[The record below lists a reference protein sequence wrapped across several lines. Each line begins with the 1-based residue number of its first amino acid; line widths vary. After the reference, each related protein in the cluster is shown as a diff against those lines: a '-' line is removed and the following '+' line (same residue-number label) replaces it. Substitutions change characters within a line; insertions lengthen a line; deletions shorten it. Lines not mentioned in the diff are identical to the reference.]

1 LGFIWNFGFGIW
13 IFPGKKK
20 GGREI
25 KRIESGG
32 AEKRIGLFGGTFN
45 PIHLGHLR
53 GAEEIRETFGLQEV
67 VFIPAAIPP
76 HKVAEGVIEARHR
89 LEMVRLGTATN
100 PGFSTTDIE
109 LTRPG
114 KSYSIDTIR
123 YFRERHPN
131 ALFFILGRDAFVEI
145 ETWKEFQQLFSLCNF
160 IVMTR
165 PGFQKTPSNAQLPGS
180 LVRVFRYDEEIKGWI
195 HTSGHTL
202 HFKEITYLDISST
215 KVRELIETGESIR
228 YLIPAEVEAYI
239 RQQGLYRKSR

>member
-1 LGFIWNFGFGIW
+1 VRTLSFDIQ
-13 IFPGKKK
+13 
-20 GGREI
+20 RRELEI
-25 KRIESGG
+25 KKEAR
-32 AEKRIGLFGGTFN
+32 EKKIGLFGGTFN

-76 HKVAEGVIEARHR
+76 HKVAEGVAEARHR
-89 LEMVRLGTATN
+89 LQMVRLATASN

-109 LTRPG
+109 LARAG

-123 YFRERHPN
+123 YFRERHPDG
-131 ALFFILGRDAFVEI
+131 LFFILGGDAFEEI

-165 PGFQKTPSNAQLPGS
+165 PGFRKTPSNSQLPKS
-180 LVRVFRYDEEIKGWI
+180 LVPVFRYDEEIKGWM

-215 KVRELIETGESIR
+215 KVRELIERGVSVR
-228 YLIPAEVEAYI
+228 YLIPAEVEAYVE
-239 RQQGLYRKSR
+239 QHGLYRKSR

>member
-1 LGFIWNFGFGIW
+1 L
-13 IFPGKKK
+13 
-20 GGREI
+20 EI
-25 KRIESGG
+25 KKEAR
-32 AEKRIGLFGGTFN
+32 EKKIGLFGGTFN

-76 HKVAEGVIEARHR
+76 HKVAEGVAEARHR
-89 LEMVRLGTATN
+89 LQMVRLAAASN

-109 LTRPG
+109 LARAG

-123 YFRERHPN
+123 YFQERHPDG
-131 ALFFILGRDAFVEI
+131 LFFILGGDAFEEI
-145 ETWKEFQQLFSLCNF
+145 ETWKEFQQLFSVCNF

-165 PGFQKTPSNAQLPGS
+165 PGFQKTPSNSQLQKS
-180 LVRVFRYDEEIKGWI
+180 LVPVFRYDEEIKGWM

-215 KVRELIETGESIR
+215 KVRELIERGVSVR
-228 YLIPAEVEAYI
+228 YLIPAEVEAYV
-239 RQQGLYRKSR
+239 QQHRLYRKSR